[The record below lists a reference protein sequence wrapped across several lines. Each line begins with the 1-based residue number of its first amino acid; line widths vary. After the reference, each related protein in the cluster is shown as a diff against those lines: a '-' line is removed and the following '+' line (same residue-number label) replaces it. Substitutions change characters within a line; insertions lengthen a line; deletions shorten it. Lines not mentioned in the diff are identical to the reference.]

1 MERIAML
8 NFFDSNCKSKIKKM
22 NNDSIYTTR
31 SAGRAARP
39 TGRAARKSSE
49 ADGET
54 EGDSKKKFPWALH
67 SLLED
72 AEKAGD
78 GDVVCWRPSGIA
90 FKVHKRDEFMKRI
103 LPKYFKQTKFK
114 SFVRQL
120 NLWGFT
126 FIDQGPDKGSC
137 KFWKMC
143 VICFS
148 FKQTDRFLS
157 WRRLS

>member
-1 MERIAML
+1 MIKIL
-8 NFFDSNCKSKIKKM
+8 DSSSKFSIGKM
-22 NNDSIYTTR
+22 NNDNVYSSR
-31 SAGRAARP
+31 SAGRAVRP
-39 TGRAARKSSE
+39 AGRATKKSSE
-49 ADGET
+49 TDGENN

-67 SLLED
+67 SLLEE
-72 AEKAGD
+72 AEKTGD

-137 KFWKMC
+137 KC
-143 VICFS
+143 SEIYVNCFV
-148 FKQTDRFLS
+148 F
-157 WRRLS
+157 